1 MKRIVSIALSLVV
14 LFSTIGVAKT
24 THLCMGH
31 AVESEIG
38 ISPKHLDCG
47 MNMPKSSEESSSED
61 PETCCENVIEK
72 LQVEDDF
79 SIQKADLKFEIN
91 FLAAFIPVFLLGL
104 DFFEAPLSAV
114 VYFESPPLPTSLH
127 ILHQVFLI

>member
-1 MKRIVSIALSLVV
+1 MKRFISIALSFVV

-47 MNMPKSSEESSSED
+47 MNMPESSEDSSSED

-79 SIQKADLKFEIN
+79 SVQKADLKLDIK

-104 DFFEAPLSAV
+104 DFFEIPSLVLDFA
-114 VYFESPPLPTSLH
+114 EGPPLPTPLH

>member
-61 PETCCENVIEK
+61 PKTCCENVIEK
-72 LQVEDDF
+72 LQVEDGF
-79 SIQKADLKFEIN
+79 SIQKVDLKFEIN
-91 FLAAFIPVFLLGL
+91 FLAAFIPNFLLGL
-104 DFFEAPLSAV
+104 RFFETPV
-114 VYFESPPLPTSLH
+114 FTGDFIEKPPMLTAFY